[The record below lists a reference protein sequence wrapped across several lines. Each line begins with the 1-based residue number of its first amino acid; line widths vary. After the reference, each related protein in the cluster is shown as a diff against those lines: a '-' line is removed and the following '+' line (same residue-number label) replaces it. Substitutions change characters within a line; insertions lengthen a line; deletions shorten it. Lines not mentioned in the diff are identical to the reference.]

1 MGLQERT
8 CTMLLS
14 FLLFYATKWVELIT
28 LFHDFYHVVPIK
40 LMTMHYSILY
50 VLLDSSKYAQ
60 RYMLC
65 TRYIVVFLF
74 IANEGILSRHD
85 RHEGKKNYEIFYDSL
100 TCKFSPGDNR
110 PVLGDHTPR
119 CQHQA
124 FLLLTGGSGVITLCI
139 L

>member
-1 MGLQERT
+1 
-8 CTMLLS
+8 
-14 FLLFYATKWVELIT
+14 
-28 LFHDFYHVVPIK
+28 
-40 LMTMHYSILY
+40 MTMHYSILY
-50 VLLDSSKYAQ
+50 VLLDS
-60 RYMLC
+60 C
-65 TRYIVVFLF
+65 THKDTCYVLGIYYIVVFLF

-85 RHEGKKNYEIFYDSL
+85 RHEEKKNYEIFYDSL

>member
-1 MGLQERT
+1 
-8 CTMLLS
+8 
-14 FLLFYATKWVELIT
+14 
-28 LFHDFYHVVPIK
+28 
-40 LMTMHYSILY
+40 MTMHYSILY
-50 VLLDSSKYAQ
+50 VLLDTY
-60 RYMLC
+60 YVLGI
-65 TRYIVVFLF
+65 YVVVFLF

-85 RHEGKKNYEIFYDSL
+85 RHEEKKNYEIFYDSL

>member
-8 CTMLLS
+8 CTMLLLS

-65 TRYIVVFLF
+65 TRYIEVFLF

-85 RHEGKKNYEIFYDSL
+85 RHEEKKTTRSFTTVWHVNFHLVTIDLCWEIILLDVSTRLFCYS
-100 TCKFSPGDNR
+100 
-110 PVLGDHTPR
+110 
-119 CQHQA
+119 QA
-124 FLLLTGGSGVITLCI
+124 AAVW
-139 L
+139 